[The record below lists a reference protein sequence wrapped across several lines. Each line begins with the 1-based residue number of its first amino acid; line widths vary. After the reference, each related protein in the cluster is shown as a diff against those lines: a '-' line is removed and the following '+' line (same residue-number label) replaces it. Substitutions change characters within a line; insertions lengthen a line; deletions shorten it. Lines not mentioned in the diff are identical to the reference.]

1 MRWIYSSIQTWN
13 RWNKKLRWLLRKFWI
28 PNVVPKTW
36 TFLRVLISPSNTQN
50 FGVSAYLIRH
60 IGILPVHQQTFTTT
74 RWDLHHA
81 MTYEL
86 LESILL
92 QSYFQKLSACS
103 GDYTYTVVSPDRMA
117 IATPESGGDL
127 SGDRIL
133 LDLLGKGVFVDA
145 NHQQN
150 WDVST
155 FFPFFLSQYQHIRL
169 YYLYRDI

>member
-1 MRWIYSSIQTWN
+1 M
-13 RWNKKLRWLLRKFWI
+13 L
-28 PNVVPKTW
+28 
-36 TFLRVLISPSNTQN
+36 
-50 FGVSAYLIRH
+50 AA
-60 IGILPVHQQTFTTT
+60 GI
-74 RWDLHHA
+74 
-81 MTYEL
+81 
-86 LESILL
+86 
-92 QSYFQKLSACS
+92 
-103 GDYTYTVVSPDRMA
+103 DYTYTVVSPDRMA

-169 YYLYRDI
+169 YYL